1 MLLVFY
7 NGERETCATFLA
19 GTPFVHT
26 IKSLKDEGQMFLF
39 NTLAIILK
47 ADATKSA

>member
-1 MLLVFY
+1 VLY
-7 NGERETCATFLA
+7 NGEPETCASFLA

-26 IKSLKDEGQMFLF
+26 IKSLKDAGQMFLF